1 MCKTKEFV
9 KNAFFAC
16 DLDGNGT
23 INLNEFLTLFR
34 HIEKEKFIFTKALKM
49 FDKYADIV
57 TDEEKCLS
65 FEKFTSFCVQN

>member
-1 MCKTKEFV
+1 MSKTKEFV
-9 KNAFFAC
+9 KNAFYAC

-34 HIEKEKFIFTKALKM
+34 HIEKDKFAITKALKM
-49 FDKYADIV
+49 FENYADII

-65 FEKFTSFCVQN
+65 FDRFTSFCV